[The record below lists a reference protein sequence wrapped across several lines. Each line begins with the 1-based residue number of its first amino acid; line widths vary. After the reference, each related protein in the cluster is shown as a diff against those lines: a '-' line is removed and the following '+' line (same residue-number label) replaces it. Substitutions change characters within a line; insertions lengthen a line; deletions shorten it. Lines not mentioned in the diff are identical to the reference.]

1 MRRIRLSRICI
12 VLFVLLLAG
21 CKSTEKSLTQ
31 NLIDINLFASGTDG
45 YNTFRI
51 PAIVTSSKGTI
62 LAIAEGRKNS
72 SSDTGNIDLVLKR
85 STDNGK
91 TWSSLK
97 VIWDDGD
104 NVCGNP
110 APVVDYST
118 GTIYLLSTWNLGSD
132 HESQIINQTS
142 KDSRRVFILQ
152 STDDGQTWSS
162 PMEITTSAKLPNW
175 TWYATGPCHGIQLVK
190 GKNAGRLIIPC
201 DHIEAVNKKYFSHII
216 FSDDHG
222 KTWQLGGTTPQDQ
235 VNECTTAELSDGR
248 LMLNMRNYDRT
259 QKARKVSISSDGGS
273 TWGNIYSDKS
283 LPEPIC
289 QGSLLSYSIKSTGQ
303 TKLLFLNPADENKR
317 QNMTLRMSS
326 DNGATWEKS
335 KVLFAGPA
343 AYADLTQ
350 LKNGNIGCLYE
361 AGENN
366 PYQGIKFHEVS
377 FSDLAK

>member
-1 MRRIRLSRICI
+1 MRRIRISGICI
-12 VLFVLLLAG
+12 ALFVLLLAG
-21 CKSTEKSLTQ
+21 CKTTEKSTTQ
-31 NLIDINLFASGTDG
+31 NLIDINLFASGADG

-110 APVVDYST
+110 APIVDYST
-118 GTIYLLSTWNLGSD
+118 GTIYLLSTWNLGND

-235 VNECTTAELSDGR
+235 VNECTTAE
-248 LMLNMRNYDRT
+248 
-259 QKARKVSISSDGGS
+259 
-273 TWGNIYSDKS
+273 
-283 LPEPIC
+283 
-289 QGSLLSYSIKSTGQ
+289 
-303 TKLLFLNPADENKR
+303 
-317 QNMTLRMSS
+317 
-326 DNGATWEKS
+326 
-335 KVLFAGPA
+335 
-343 AYADLTQ
+343 
-350 LKNGNIGCLYE
+350 
-361 AGENN
+361 
-366 PYQGIKFHEVS
+366 
-377 FSDLAK
+377 